1 LIPLPIDE
9 HLPKLLEL
17 MAANPVAL
25 LTAEPGAGKTTR
37 VPPALA
43 AAPWA
48 EKRSV
53 WVLQP
58 RRLAA
63 LVAAWRVSE
72 EQGYGEPG
80 GPVGYHF
87 RFDRKES
94 RQTRV
99 LFLTEGMFLR
109 RLQADP
115 DLTEVACVVL
125 DEFHERSLDVDV
137 ALALLRRLRER
148 RPDLKLLIMS
158 ATLDAAQVS
167 SQLGNCPVLSCPGRS
182 YPIEVSYLE
191 KDRSDPAEPVE
202 RRVARGLRDV
212 YDAEGDI
219 LVFLPGTGEIRR
231 TASRLQGDPGFDKR
245 RVLQLHGQ
253 LSPAEQKAVLGPADK
268 PKVILATNVAE
279 TSLTVP
285 GVRVVVDAGLTRR
298 DAYNPFSGLS
308 ALVTLP
314 ASQAAMT
321 QRAGRAGREAPGA
334 CLRLCSAAEYNSRL
348 RFDAP
353 ELERA
358 DLAGALLQALAAGFG
373 DLGSLPWLQ
382 PPPPGHVD
390 AAREVLRELGALAPE
405 PAEAQVATRAWTEA
419 AGDSQAGPRSPGGGL
434 SDVLTPKGRALARA
448 PLHPRLGALAWEARA
463 GSREEHAQLM
473 HCLALLN
480 EERIKELDFWTALK
494 RYEPMGVSHQLLR
507 QLADWLNGEKERPS
521 ASQGPH
527 STGSGQAWEQRLAI
541 AMIQAFPE
549 QVAYSRHGTDRRG
562 ETKFV
567 LAGGSEASCRSDNQG
582 FPSGWYLLAEVVES
596 RALGAGAGLP
606 RVTSLLPIQPDWL
619 LMALPGRVKEEAVVS
634 WDNGAKRVQARERLV
649 FGSLVLDEGEG
660 KGEAARK
667 AAVAYLLKEAGK
679 AGLADFCGEGQPDRY
694 LARRA
699 FILQGRPP
707 RQAQGGLSPD
717 LELPGE
723 DELWAV
729 VAEIA
734 ASGAN
739 SFEAIRAADP
749 LRLLMEKFPQTRK
762 LLEDM
767 TPTKLRLPSGRETS
781 IHYEPGQ
788 PPWVASRL
796 QDFFGLRQAP
806 SVAGQRLTVHLLAP
820 NQRPQQV
827 TQDLQGFWE
836 REYPRVRKEL
846 MRKYPRHA
854 WPEDPL
860 NPGAKT

>member
-1 LIPLPIDE
+1 MIPLPIDE

-43 AAPWA
+43 AAAWA
-48 EKRSV
+48 DKRSI

-115 DLTEVACVVL
+115 DLAEVACVVL

-167 SQLGNCPVLSCPGRS
+167 SQLGDCPVLSCPGRT

-321 QRAGRAGREAPGA
+321 QRAGRAGREAPGS
-334 CLRLCSAAEYNSRL
+334 CLRLCSAAEYNGRL

-358 DLAGALLQALAAGFG
+358 DLAGALLQALASGFG
-373 DLGSLPWLQ
+373 DLGALPWLQ
-382 PPPPGHVD
+382 APPAGHVD
-390 AAREVLRELGALAPE
+390 AAREVLRELGALDMDE
-405 PAEAQVATRAWTEA
+405 VGSAQ
-419 AGDSQAGPRSPGGGL
+419 GL
-434 SDVLTPKGRALARA
+434 SAKGKALARA

-463 GSREEHAQLM
+463 GSRAEHAQLM
-473 HCLALLN
+473 NCLALLN

-521 ASQGPH
+521 ASQGP
-527 STGSGQAWEQRLAI
+527 WEQRLAI

-582 FPSGWYLLAEVVES
+582 FPQGWYLLAEVVES
-596 RALGAGAGLP
+596 RALGASAGLP
-606 RVTSLLPIQPDWL
+606 RVTSLLSIQPDWL

-634 WDNGAKRVQARERLV
+634 WDNGAKRVQARERLAY
-649 FGSLVLDEGEG
+649 GALVLDEGEG

-667 AAVAYLLKEAGK
+667 AAADHLQKEARK

-699 FILQGRPP
+699 FILQGRPDTP
-707 RQAQGGLSPD
+707 
-717 LELPGE
+717 LPGE

-739 SFEAIRAADP
+739 SFEALRAADP

-762 LLEDM
+762 LLEDL
-767 TPTKLRLPSGRETS
+767 TPAKLRLPSGRETS

-806 SVAGQRLTVHLLAP
+806 MVAGQRLTVHLLAP

-827 TQDLQGFWE
+827 TQDLAGFWE

-860 NPGAKT
+860 NAGAKT

>member
-1 LIPLPIDE
+1 MISLPIDE
-9 HLPKLLEL
+9 HLPRLLEL
-17 MAANPVAL
+17 MAAHPVAL

-48 EKRSV
+48 DKRSV

-125 DEFHERSLDVDV
+125 DEFHERSLDVDL

-167 SQLGNCPVLSCPGRS
+167 SQLGDCPVLSCPGRT

-231 TASRLQGDPGFDKR
+231 TVSRLAGDPGFDKR

-253 LSPAEQKAVLGPADK
+253 LSPAEQKAVLGPSDK

-298 DAYNPFSGLS
+298 DAYNPFSGLR

-321 QRAGRAGREAPGA
+321 QRAGRAGREAPGS
-334 CLRLCSAAEYNSRL
+334 CLRLCSAAEYSGRP

-373 DLGSLPWLQ
+373 DLGALPWLQ
-382 PPPPGHVD
+382 APPPGHIQ
-390 AAREVLRELGALAPE
+390 AAWEVLQELGAVALASSGGPE
-405 PAEAQVATRAWTEA
+405 PLDDEGNVTPIPDPETAARAWTEVAGA
-419 AGDSQAGPRSPGGGL
+419 APAGPRRPGAR
-434 SDVLTPKGRALARA
+434 DRAMLTPKGKALARA

-473 HCLALLN
+473 DCLAILN

-494 RYEPMGVSHQLLR
+494 RYEPQGVSHQLLR
-507 QLADWLNGEKERPS
+507 QLADWFNGEKERPA
-521 ASQGPH
+521 ASQGP
-527 STGSGQAWEQRLAI
+527 WETRLAI

-596 RALGAGAGLP
+596 RALGASAGLP

-619 LMALPGRVKEEAVVS
+619 LMALPQRVKEEAVVS
-634 WDNGAKRVQARERLV
+634 WDNGAKRVQARERLA

-660 KGEAARK
+660 KG
-667 AAVAYLLKEAGK
+667 
-679 AGLADFCGEGQPDRY
+679 
-694 LARRA
+694 
-699 FILQGRPP
+699 
-707 RQAQGGLSPD
+707 
-717 LELPGE
+717 
-723 DELWAV
+723 
-729 VAEIA
+729 
-734 ASGAN
+734 
-739 SFEAIRAADP
+739 
-749 LRLLMEKFPQTRK
+749 
-762 LLEDM
+762 
-767 TPTKLRLPSGRETS
+767 
-781 IHYEPGQ
+781 
-788 PPWVASRL
+788 
-796 QDFFGLRQAP
+796 
-806 SVAGQRLTVHLLAP
+806 
-820 NQRPQQV
+820 
-827 TQDLQGFWE
+827 
-836 REYPRVRKEL
+836 
-846 MRKYPRHA
+846 
-854 WPEDPL
+854 
-860 NPGAKT
+860 

>member
-9 HLPKLLEL
+9 HLPRLLEL
-17 MAANPVAL
+17 MAAHPVAL

-43 AAPWA
+43 RAAWA
-48 EKRSV
+48 DQRSI

-109 RLQADP
+109 RLQSDP

-125 DEFHERSLDVDV
+125 DEFHERSLDVDL

-148 RPDLKLLIMS
+148 RPGLKLLIMS
-158 ATLDAAQVS
+158 ATLDAAHVS
-167 SQLGNCPVLSCPGRS
+167 SQLGDCPVLTCPGRTH
-182 YPIEVSYLE
+182 PIEVSYLE

-212 YDAEGDI
+212 YQAEGDI

-231 TASRLQGDPGFDKR
+231 TASRLAGDPGFDRR
-245 RVLQLHGQ
+245 RVLELHGQ
-253 LSPAEQKAVLGPADK
+253 LSPAEQKAVLVPGDK

-321 QRAGRAGREAPGA
+321 QRAGRAGREAPGS
-334 CLRLCSAAEYNSRL
+334 CLRLCSAAEYNGRP

-373 DLGSLPWLQ
+373 DLGALPWLQ
-382 PPPPGHVD
+382 SPPSGHVE
-390 AAREVLRELGALAPE
+390 AARVVLRELGAL
-405 PAEAQVATRAWTEA
+405 
-419 AGDSQAGPRSPGGGL
+419 DSGGGL
-434 SDVLTPKGRALARA
+434 TSKGEALARA
-448 PLHPRLGALAWEARA
+448 PLHPRLAALAWEARA
-463 GSREEHAQLM
+463 GSREEYGQLM
-473 HCLALLN
+473 DCLALLN
-480 EERIKELDFWTALK
+480 EERIKDLDFWTALK
-494 RYEPMGVSHQLLR
+494 RYEPQGPSRQLLR
-507 QLADWLNGEKERPS
+507 QLGDWLDSEKERPA
-521 ASQGPH
+521 ASQGPW
-527 STGSGQAWEQRLAI
+527 GQRMAI
-541 AMIQAFPE
+541 AMIEAFPE
-549 QVAYSRHGTDRRG
+549 QVAFSRHGTDRRG

-567 LAGGSEASCRSDNQG
+567 LAAGSEAACRSDSQG
-582 FPSGWYLLAEVVES
+582 FGPGWYLLAEVVES

-606 RVTSLLPIQPDWL
+606 RATSLLPIQPDWL
-619 LMALPGRVKEEAVVS
+619 LMALPHRVKEEAVVS
-634 WDNGAKRVQARERLV
+634 WDNGAKRVQARERLAYGV
-649 FGSLVLDEGEG
+649 LVLDEGEG
-660 KGEAARK
+660 KGEAARG
-667 AAVAYLLKEAGK
+667 AAAERLLKEARR
-679 AGLADFCGEGQPDRY
+679 AGLGEFCGEGQPGRY

-699 FILQGRPP
+699 FILQGRPD
-707 RQAQGGLSPD
+707 AV
-717 LELPGE
+717 LPGE

-734 ASGAN
+734 ANGAN
-739 SFEAIRAADP
+739 SFEALRASDP
-749 LRLLMEKFPQTRK
+749 LRLLMEKFPQTRT
-762 LLEDM
+762 LLDEL
-767 TPTKLRLPSGRETS
+767 TPAKLRLPSGRETS

-806 SVAGQRLTVHLLAP
+806 RVAGQRLTVHLLAP

-827 TQDLQGFWE
+827 TQDLGGFWE

-860 NPGAKT
+860 RIETKG